1 MPFILYQKVQLKSM
15 QIFTININTCFRL
28 YVWIYVQVPNRTKKW
43 FHVITVLYKCS
54 LIFGNGTLVN
64 HKYNLFV
71 PMFNISLSKDQCVTG
86 YVCGYGALNW
96 YIKVLKHQESIP
108 SEKNVLQ
115 RPRHTINSRLI
126 VKTKTFCDK
135 WIKNR
140 HKIQYNWQ
148 L

>member
-1 MPFILYQKVQLKSM
+1 
-15 QIFTININTCFRL
+15 
-28 YVWIYVQVPNRTKKW
+28 
-43 FHVITVLYKCS
+43 
-54 LIFGNGTLVN
+54 
-64 HKYNLFV
+64 
-71 PMFNISLSKDQCVTG
+71 MFNISLSKDQCVTG

-135 WIKNR
+135 
-140 HKIQYNWQ
+140 
-148 L
+148 